1 MSEKIEIDKFDDLI
15 NENKYAALV
24 MRQPLKP
31 VEGDNAVIYPP
42 TFAAESKDKKSG
54 YNIDTFPNTETGEL
68 VNVCLID
75 SVGSQ
80 ANRMEPLFKEKK
92 YSHLIPQ
99 IKVEL
104 EYKADNSNGKKD
116 TCKETINLVDVGHRI
131 ADAVVRLSDATGEIE
146 RAFKSLKQGNAE
158 IIARLAPTSLVF
170 GCWDSRGTGVKVPR
184 IVRASIRALNVHP
197 LKRSAQYIPASDHF
211 SEAIS
216 PSSTEKK
223 KLPDAGMGHVPS
235 TGDPGGVILDKDSQ
249 ILREAVLSLSVLR
262 SLKAEDID
270 RTLKLQ
276 RYLLGL
282 SLVSFTAPQD
292 SFLRMGCELTG
303 NPDNPAIWEMVQCDG
318 SRKPLTI
325 IHEDALMYAN
335 SAAESFGVDKG
346 NTFQFDPK
354 KAKEALKK
362 KDESD

>member
-1 MSEKIEIDKFDDLI
+1 MKEEIRLQFDDLI
-15 NENKYAALV
+15 ITNKYAALV
-24 MRQPLKP
+24 MRQLLKP
-31 VEGDNAVIYPP
+31 VEGDNAVVYPP

-68 VNVCLID
+68 MNVCLID

-80 ANRMEPLFKEKK
+80 ANRMEPLFKEKA

-99 IKVEL
+99 IKIEL
-104 EYKADNSNGKKD
+104 QYKADNSDGKKD
-116 TCKETINLVDVGHRI
+116 TRKETINLVDAGHRI
-131 ADAVVRLSDATGEIE
+131 ADAVIRLSNASSEIE
-146 RAFKSLKQGNAE
+146 KAFKTLKQGDAE
-158 IIARLAPTSLVF
+158 KIAKLAPTSLVF

-184 IVRASIRALNVHP
+184 VVRASIRALNVHP
-197 LKRSAQYIPASDHF
+197 LKRSAQYIPASYHF

-235 TGDPGGVILDKDSQ
+235 TGDPGGVMLDKNSQ

-262 SLKAEDID
+262 SLKTEDD
-270 RTLKLQ
+270 NRTLKLQ

-282 SLVSFTAPQD
+282 SLVSFTASQD

-303 NPDNPAIWEMVQCDG
+303 NPDNHAIWEMVQCDG
-318 SRKPLTI
+318 SRKSLTI
-325 IHEDALMYAN
+325 KHEDTLSYAK
-335 SAAESFGVDKG
+335 SAAEAFGVGKDK
-346 NTFQFDPK
+346 TFQFDPK

-362 KDESD
+362 KTESE